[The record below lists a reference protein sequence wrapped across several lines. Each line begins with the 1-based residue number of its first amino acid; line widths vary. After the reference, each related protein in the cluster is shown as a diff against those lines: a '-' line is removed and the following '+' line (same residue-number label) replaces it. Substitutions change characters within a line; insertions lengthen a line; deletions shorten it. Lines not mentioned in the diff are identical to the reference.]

1 MPRSVCFEAE
11 SATNSAGRPDIFD
24 AVTLALGPRSSERP
38 ADAGWTLVAGL
49 EGTAPV
55 LVDGGGL
62 ASPLGADW
70 TLDWWVGAD
79 DRWHFPAREPAV
91 RQRRIGHG
99 PIVETSL
106 RVPSGD
112 VIHTAY
118 PVVVPGGVA
127 TIIEITNDSPVPV
140 ALAMAIRPYSVDTA
154 RPVPQTNRR
163 VDFGADDL
171 VMLDGAHALQLPRR
185 PNEAGGSVT
194 EDLLDILTDGQT
206 VSWPGSLDGPSANA
220 ALLYPLPHRTSLR
233 FAILGP
239 GVTQANLES
248 LPDATSS
255 ARGWTAVVD
264 NASRF
269 QFPDSGVSDLAG
281 AARARLLLAAP
292 DLPAAVVGGAPGVAQ
307 ILAGLAFGGYQLELR
322 RALDAFA
329 QSFPTSV
336 TSAAD
341 GAWLVEGI
349 GLAAETLGDADL
361 AQDLLEPASQ
371 LTHLT
376 ERQAKKQRKDP
387 AAQRAAA
394 QARLGLSR
402 LVALAGQAEAAA
414 QLAAESK
421 FEPEAA
427 DLDVV
432 TALAEAAAPS
442 LRFHGPGF
450 ADSAAPDST
459 DPDSAVAAAEFWLA
473 ARGLLL
479 RSGTSTDQGLPLV
492 ELLPGFPTAWLG
504 GTVETHRAPVA
515 GARISFA
522 IRWHGYRPALLWE
535 VESSRPIALSCP
547 GLDPQWTTTEAKGEA
562 LLAGVADELPTAPMP
577 GDSFN

>member
-1 MPRSVCFEAE
+1 MLRSVCSEAV
-11 SATNSAGRPDIFD
+11 SATNSADRPDIFD
-24 AVTLALGPRSSERP
+24 AVTLSLGPRSSERP
-38 ADAGWTLVAGL
+38 PDAGWTLVAGL
-49 EGTAPV
+49 EGVAPV

-112 VIHTAY
+112 VVHTAY

-140 ALAMAIRPYSVDTA
+140 ALAMAIRPYSVDAA

-171 VMLDGAHALQLPRR
+171 VMIDGAPALQLPRR

-206 VSWPGSLDGPSANA
+206 VNWPGPLDGPSANA

-239 GVTQANLES
+239 GVTQVNIEG
-248 LPDATSS
+248 LPDAASS

-292 DLPAAVVGGAPGVAQ
+292 DLPAAVVDGAPGAGL

-349 GLAAETLGDADL
+349 GLAAETLGDAEL
-361 AQDLLEPASQ
+361 NQHLLEPASQ

-376 ERQAKKQRKDP
+376 ERQVKKQRNDP
-387 AAQRAAA
+387 TARDAAA

-402 LVALAGQAEAAA
+402 LVAAAGQTEAAA
-414 QLAAESK
+414 QLAAESP
-421 FEPEAA
+421 FEPVAA

-432 TALAEAAAPS
+432 TALAEAASPS
-442 LRFHGPGF
+442 LCFAGPT
-450 ADSAAPDST
+450 DPDST

-473 ARGLLL
+473 ARELLL

-504 GTVETHRAPVA
+504 GTVETHRAPLA

-535 VESSRPIALSCP
+535 VESTRPIALSCP